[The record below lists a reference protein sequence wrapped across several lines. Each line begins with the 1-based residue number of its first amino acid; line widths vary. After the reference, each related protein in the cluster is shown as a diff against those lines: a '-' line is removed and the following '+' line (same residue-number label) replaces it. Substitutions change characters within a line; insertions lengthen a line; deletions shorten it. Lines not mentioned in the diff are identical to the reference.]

1 MKAMTSLPARVP
13 CSDLRTLLRDQ
24 DEAGPHDVYARLRLL
39 IDGAYG
45 DLPLPGSGRT
55 LKRWQTL
62 ATVAQHDLSLAK
74 LFESHADAWAILH
87 ELHQPHHCQ
96 QGQLWAVWC
105 AEPADKSV
113 YAMAPGDADSS
124 IQLIGTKAWCSGAA
138 HVSHALVN
146 VWDDQHRP
154 RLAAVVL
161 DQPSVRVTEDG
172 WRAVGMA
179 ATASVDVVFDAAQAQ
194 WVGGPGA
201 YVERAGFQHG
211 AAGIAACWYGA
222 ACAIAEQVRQE
233 ARQRA
238 DDPHRLAHLG
248 AIDVALVQ
256 ARSQLRVAAA
266 EIDANPDSGCEHA
279 VRRARLAVESAVE
292 TLLHRAPRAVGAVP
306 MCKAPRFARMMADLP
321 VFIRQSHAE
330 RDLAAHGR
338 AVSELEQETPWML

>member
-1 MKAMTSLPARVP
+1 M
-13 CSDLRTLLRDQ
+13 DLRILLNDAARS
-24 DEAGPHDVYARLRLL
+24 HDVYALLRLL
-39 IDGAYG
+39 IDAGYG

-62 ATVAQHDLSLAK
+62 ATVAEHDLSLAK

-87 ELHQPHHCQ
+87 ELHQAHHCQ
-96 QGQLWAVWC
+96 AGHLWAVWC
-105 AEPADKSV
+105 AEPTDKRVSAV
-113 YAMAPGDADSS
+113 AADADSA
-124 IQLIGTKAWCSGAA
+124 IELKGTKAWCSGAA
-138 HVSHALVN
+138 HVSHALVS

-154 RLAAVVL
+154 RLAAVAL
-161 DQPSVRVTEDG
+161 DQPSIHVTEDG

-179 ATASVDVVFDAAQAQ
+179 GTASVDVAFNAAQAQ
-194 WVGGPGA
+194 WVGGPDA
-201 YVERAGFQHG
+201 YVERPGFQHG
-211 AAGIAACWYGA
+211 AAGLAACWYGA
-222 ACAIAEQVRQE
+222 ACAIAEEVRKA

-256 ARSQLRVAAA
+256 ARSQLRGAAA
-266 EIDANPDSGCEHA
+266 EIDANPDGGCEHA

-292 TLLHRAPRAVGAVP
+292 TLLHRAPRAVGAGP

-330 RDLAAHGR
+330 RDLAAHGK
-338 AVSELEQETPWML
+338 AVSEQGQEASWTL